1 MSIQTDIRTQEL
13 LAQFRAQRSLPRGEG
28 KKAVAE
34 SSGTVAASRSVK
46 QDLYLQA
53 QASTS
58 GMQAGKSGQ
67 ASGDRVEI
75 SLAANL
81 TIEAANGILNDSVVE
96 QINKALQEAGI
107 DLKVEDVGDLNID
120 TSPEATARRIVD
132 FSAGFLEAH
141 QQNHADEADAVRV
154 EGFMSLVR
162 GAIKDGF
169 QKARDFL
176 EGITKLSEAV
186 DQNIDRT
193 FELTNQYL
201 DDFHREQLD
210 LIQRAEADPAA
221 AQGEEQGIPTEEI

>member
-13 LAQFRAQRSLPRGEG
+13 LAQFRAQRSLSRGEE
-28 KKAVAE
+28 KKTAAA
-34 SSGTVAASRSVK
+34 SSGTVSASRSVK

-58 GMQAGKSGQ
+58 GMQAGQSQ
-67 ASGDRVEI
+67 ASEDRVEI
-75 SLAANL
+75 SLTANM
-81 TIEAANGILNDSVVE
+81 TAETVNGILNDSVVE

-141 QQNHADEADAVRV
+141 RQNHADEADAVRV

-162 GAIKDGF
+162 GAITDGF

-176 EGITKLSEAV
+176 EGITKLSETV
-186 DQNIDRT
+186 DRNIDRT

-201 DDFHREQLD
+201 NDFHREQLD
-210 LIQRAEADPAA
+210 LIQRAEVDQAA
-221 AQGEEQGIPTEEI
+221 ARGEEQGIPTEEI